1 MFLKINKT
9 ISDYSQPGDERRW
22 QTVEDGPAN
31 GADGPMRCGG
41 GQGSA
46 EAGKN
51 SEQSRQLRHACR
63 GEGSVRRGSAGLDAV
78 VDGLGRLWC
87 GHGRE

>member
-1 MFLKINKT
+1 
-9 ISDYSQPGDERRW
+9 
-22 QTVEDGPAN
+22 VEDGPAN
-31 GADGPMRCGG
+31 GADGPVRHGG